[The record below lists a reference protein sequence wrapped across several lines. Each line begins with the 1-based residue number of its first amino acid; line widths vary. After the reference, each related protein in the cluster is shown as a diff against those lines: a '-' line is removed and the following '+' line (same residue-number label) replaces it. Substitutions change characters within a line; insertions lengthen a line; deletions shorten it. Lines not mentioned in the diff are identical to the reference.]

1 MSIEHGDLTAKII
14 RLLENDSGQAVK
26 DIVKRLDVNKTFF
39 AYYLN
44 TIENQSYIKSKRIGL
59 AKVYSRRERLR

>member
-59 AKVYSRRERLR
+59 AKVYFRRERLR